1 MCGSRGEQGGNSEG
15 LGGSLGEEGLFIPGE
30 QPKKGYGSHIG
41 KGGAHTLQFE
51 DKDNN
56 GIDDRYQTEPSY
68 EIAGYGSANYDPAT
82 VTSAQRMWIRHHSGA
97 SVINDREKLKNLY
110 DIINQRA

>member
-1 MCGSRGEQGGNSEG
+1 MCGSRGEQVGNSEG

-30 QPKKGYGSHIG
+30 QPKKEFSN
-41 KGGAHTLQFE
+41 KWSNQ
-51 DKDNN
+51 
-56 GIDDRYQTEPSY
+56 YQSEPSY

-97 SVINDREKLKNLY
+97 SVINDREKLKTLY

>member
-30 QPKKGYGSHIG
+30 QPKKEFSNKWGD
-41 KGGAHTLQFE
+41 Q
-51 DKDNN
+51 
-56 GIDDRYQTEPSY
+56 YQTEPSY

-97 SVINDREKLKNLY
+97 SVINDREKLKTLY